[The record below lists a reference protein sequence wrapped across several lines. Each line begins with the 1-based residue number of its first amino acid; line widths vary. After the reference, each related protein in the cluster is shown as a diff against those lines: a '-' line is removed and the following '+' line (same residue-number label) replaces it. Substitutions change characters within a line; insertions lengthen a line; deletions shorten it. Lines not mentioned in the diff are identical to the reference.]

1 MKLTNGHSHVKT
13 TGFTETKEFSVSESP
28 MFFKLMS
35 KNLYKK
41 PELAIVREL
50 SANAMDS
57 HIQAGNGDK
66 PFEIFF
72 PTTKSPYFVIRDY
85 GVGLSK
91 DDANN
96 LYSNFFASNK
106 RASNKYAGCFG
117 LGSKTPLAISDSFT
131 IESVHKSKKYVWVC
145 HLNEEGIPCL
155 STTNSDGEDT
165 EDQSGVR
172 ITVPVKSSSIS
183 EFSSIAPT
191 IFQFYKT
198 KPKSNVSYEEPNYVY
213 ETESFKIQKASWTTE
228 FYAVMGG
235 IKYPIEQQYLKFT
248 YPEFNY
254 YTTYMEFP
262 IGSLSVE
269 TSREGLHYDEKTKK
283 KISEV
288 FQGLK
293 DTVFKE
299 IKDSQKGL
307 VGWDLTLKQ
316 IELSKKFKFIGYE
329 HPVIAVSESDN
340 VSTIH
345 TMKSTYQE
353 KHSIRTNQTP
363 IFFIKDIQK
372 GYVKALWEYSRIH
385 NVNSYM
391 IENGSP
397 LITRLGLE
405 PKHLKLL
412 SSVIQKTSKG
422 RVGSYN
428 PRKQVCEIVESSR
441 KSECFRVVENV
452 TVNYYV
458 LRKGTGILFGGQ
470 SRNPDAINAIYTAFK
485 LDGIT
490 DTVYA
495 TLDDS
500 QGQDASELALEI
512 LKRHLTQDI
521 VDKYYGFDN
530 NLDTYLIRELTCDSV
545 KDALK
550 EYEVLKKFWGD
561 THQLVKAY
569 LVLGGEELQVSSKV
583 ECKLQKIRDKYPFLK
598 HLGWL
603 RENDLKEISEFV
615 NKCELSF

>member
-1 MKLTNGHSHVKT
+1 MKLTSGHSHVKT

-145 HLNEEGIPCL
+145 HLNDEGIPCL
-155 STTNSDGEDT
+155 STTNSDGEHT
-165 EDQSGVR
+165 EEPSGVR

-213 ETESFKIQKASWTTE
+213 ETETFKIQKGSWTTE

-235 IKYPIEQQYLKFT
+235 IKYPIDQQYLKFT

-254 YTTYMEFP
+254 YTTYMDFP

-288 FQGLK
+288 FQSLK
-293 DTVFKE
+293 TQVLNEMQDA
-299 IKDSQKGL
+299 QKGL

-316 IELSKKFKFIGYE
+316 IELSQKFKFMGYE
-329 HPVIAVSESDN
+329 HPVITVTESDN

-353 KHSIRTNQTP
+353 KHSIRTSNTP
-363 IFFIKDIQK
+363 VFFIKDIQK
-372 GYVKALWEYSRIH
+372 GYVKALWDYSRIH
-385 NVNSYM
+385 KVNPYI
-391 IENGSP
+391 IENDSP

-412 SSVIQKTSKG
+412 SSVIQKTSKD

-428 PRKQVCEIVESSR
+428 PRKQVCEIVDGSR
-441 KSECFRVVENV
+441 KSEAFRVVQNA

-458 LRKGTGILFGGQ
+458 LRKGSDILFGGQ
-470 SRNPDAINAIYTAFK
+470 PRNPDAMSAIHTAFE
-485 LDGIT
+485 LGGIT

-495 TLDDS
+495 TLDTS
-500 QGQDASELALEI
+500 QGQDASKVALEI
-512 LKRHLTQDI
+512 LQKHLTQDI
-521 VDKYYGFDN
+521 VDKYYGFEN
-530 NLDTYLIRELTCDSV
+530 NLDTYLIRELDCDV
-545 KDALK
+545 IKDALT
-550 EYEVLKKFWGD
+550 EYSDIDEFWKK
-561 THQLVKAY
+561 TYKLIKAY
-569 LVLGGEELQVSSKV
+569 NMLGGKELQVSNKQ

-598 HLGWL
+598 HLGWV
-603 RENDLKEISEFV
+603 RENDLKEISEFI